1 MYNPDKQRT
10 SQIENQTSVHPCG
23 LFCISGTWREKY
35 VYKRILNKYSKRKR
49 GAFLGG
55 IMDIYWYCHI
65 QRVVK
70 GRSRIMVTKVTREI
84 SLTFL

>member
-1 MYNPDKQRT
+1 M
-10 SQIENQTSVHPCG
+10 
-23 LFCISGTWREKY
+23 
-35 VYKRILNKYSKRKR
+35 YKRILNKYSKRKR
-49 GAFLGG
+49 GTFLGR

-70 GRSRIMVTKVTREI
+70 GRRRIMVTKVTRKI

>member
-1 MYNPDKQRT
+1 VDYFAYL
-10 SQIENQTSVHPCG
+10 VLG
-23 LFCISGTWREKY
+23 EKKI
-35 VYKRILNKYSKRKR
+35 YKRILNKYSKRKR
-49 GAFLGG
+49 ETFRGR

-65 QRVVK
+65 QRVIK